1 MIVQDRLEWGRLVII
16 AAIVVRLGAM
26 AALAQPGISSLSARQ
41 HYPWNGLVD
50 VDCVVEGEEVD
61 RVLVDVVVADLDG
74 NTNLPTRTV
83 SGTRVVAPGEHR
95 LVWNA
100 DADILNDAEFTNL
113 SVIATASIGAGLVSY
128 YPLDAHGR
136 DVISGHDLGNWESLS
151 DFTWARGLSGDP
163 MGCADFNGAVAANP
177 TGLAITN
184 SFTISFWAKASGGL
198 GSFVEEFSFTANPV
212 IKASYPYVIFPAQGS
227 SGYAGVGIAVGT
239 NGLVVVEHSADWF
252 PATLITNITVGTR
265 WNHFALTVNES
276 GAPSVYMNGKLVRTG
291 KASTKTNLLGVGSCV
306 GGDAYGHYEGMLDNL
321 LIYDRALSADEIQQ
335 LADTPLGSRK
345 VVFDPGEGSV
355 VESSRVYVPGDQYG
369 ELPKAKRSGYMFKGW
384 CRVADASP
392 ISEDEYVVA
401 NEVLTAKWD
410 RYLLYMIVDLS
421 EGETVEAYPVSY
433 TDTIPAGGW
442 SDKHK
447 TEMLVLRRIDPGVC
461 VVSIDE
467 PYYIGVFE
475 VTQKQYGL
483 ITGLYPSYLSAHD
496 MCPVEQVSYAA
507 IRGRNKGAQ
516 YPSSSEV
523 DEDSALGKLRQ
534 RTGLEFD
541 LPTEAQW
548 EYACRAGATTTFS
561 YGDSEDGEY
570 MWYKANSGSSVHDVG
585 TRKPNQWGLY
595 DFHGNVSEWCLDWY
609 SSFMY
614 PQTYR
619 IYRGGCFYQSSSYC
633 DSSSSYSAAAPSSSS
648 YSLGFR
654 IAVPAY

>member
-16 AAIVVRLGAM
+16 AAIVVRLGAT

-50 VDCVVEGEEVD
+50 VDCVVEGEED
-61 RVLVDVVVADLDG
+61 ALVLVDVVVADLDG

-198 GSFVEEFSFTANPV
+198 GSFVEERGSGNYGV
-212 IKASYPYVIFPAQGS
+212 IGASYPYVVFPAQGN
-227 SGYAGVGIAVGT
+227 GDYAGVGIAVGT
-239 NGLVVVEHSADWF
+239 NGLAVVEHSDGWF

-345 VVFDPGEGSV
+345 VVFDPGEGGV
-355 VESSRVYVPGDQYG
+355 DESSRVYVPGDQYG
-369 ELPKAKRSGYMFKGW
+369 ELPKAKRSGYLFKGW
-384 CRVADASP
+384 CRDPATIVKSSWSVVSNETLVALYEIEPPYMVIDLTSSLESESV
-392 ISEDEYVVA
+392 ISYLFEEPED
-401 NEVLTAKWD
+401 
-410 RYLLYMIVDLS
+410 
-421 EGETVEAYPVSY
+421 
-433 TDTIPAGGW
+433 GW
-442 SDKHK
+442 QDEHK
-447 TEMLVLRRIDPGVC
+447 TTKLVLRKIEKGTNAAGITLTNDIWMC
-461 VVSIDE
+461 I
-467 PYYIGVFE
+467 FE
-475 VTQKQYGL
+475 VTQKQFELVTGSNASTYKNDKFPVSDLPWGWCKTFCERLKEKCGIEFELPKVDVWCYAGQGSETTEPSIEEYGRYSGNVNDGKGGSS
-483 ITGLYPSYLSAHD
+483 TYTEVGLY
-496 MCPVEQVSYAA
+496 
-507 IRGRNKGAQ
+507 
-516 YPSSSEV
+516 
-523 DEDSALGKLRQ
+523 
-534 RTGLEFD
+534 
-541 LPTEAQW
+541 
-548 EYACRAGATTTFS
+548 
-561 YGDSEDGEY
+561 
-570 MWYKANSGSSVHDVG
+570 
-585 TRKPNQWGLY
+585 KPNSWGLY
-595 DFHGNVSEWCLDWY
+595 DFRGNVAEWTQEVSPFILGGGGQCSDV
-609 SSFMY
+609 
-614 PQTYR
+614 
-619 IYRGGCFYQSSSYC
+619 RGGSWKN
-633 DSSSSYSAAAPSSSS
+633 DSRYTTCAKTTYYHVNAYFGKTSEEW
-648 YSLGFR
+648 GFR
-654 IAVPAY
+654 VMAWCE